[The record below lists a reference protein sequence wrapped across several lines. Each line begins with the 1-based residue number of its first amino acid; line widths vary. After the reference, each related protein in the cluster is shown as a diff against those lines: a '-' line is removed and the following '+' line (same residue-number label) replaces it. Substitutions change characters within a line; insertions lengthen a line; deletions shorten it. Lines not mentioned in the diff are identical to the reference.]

1 MWMLPG
7 KIVVIL
13 LVWCLS
19 MPASGPARAQ
29 ETGASEASREFFEKK
44 IRPALEEHCIRCH
57 GAKKMQGGLRLDSR
71 EGWQKGGDSGAAI
84 IPGDEESLLLKAISY
99 EDASFEMPPRGK
111 LPEKVREAFRTWIQ
125 SGAFD
130 PRRQQ
135 ATGEMESPEAPTV
148 ADGRNFWAFQPI
160 RKPLIPDVSNKSWV
174 NNDLDRFILA
184 KLEERGLDP
193 VADTNRAS
201 LLRRLTFDLTGL
213 PPSPKQMELYLPDG
227 SDDATERLIDRL
239 LDSPRYG
246 ERWGR
251 HWLDV
256 VRFAESSGGGRT
268 LLFPDAWRYRDY
280 VIQAFNQDLPFDE
293 FVKEQIAGDLLP
305 TKGRIDRQ
313 RKIVATGFLM
323 LGPTNYEMQDKD
335 ILEMDVVDEQL
346 DTMGKAMLGM
356 TIGCARCHDHKFDPI
371 PTRDYYA
378 LAGIFKST
386 YTLKHSNV
394 STWNTVELPLPEEE
408 ETSINAARQ
417 KLKTAEEK
425 LAAANAELKKLTGE
439 SSGSTKSV
447 DMSDLDGVIVDSTDA
462 EVVGKWKN
470 STSVGR
476 YVGSDYIHDD
486 KAGKGEKSVKYSVML
501 PETGRYEVFASYS
514 AGDNRASKVPYRIRH
529 RGGETVATI
538 NQRKKPSRDGLME
551 SLGIFEFDHQEK
563 VSVLLMTTGTDDGVV
578 IADAIIWKPIA
589 GDKEQKVV
597 QSQGPAVDAENEA
610 FKAEIEAAKS
620 EVNRLNNEVKAI
632 RKAIPKRPV
641 AMAPRDV
648 EKPAD
653 IHVAVRGMTHQ
664 KGDLVPRGVLE
675 IATWKG
681 MPEVNRGA
689 SGRLELAQWLASE
702 KNPLTARVIANRVW
716 YWIMGRG
723 IVASVD
729 NFGSTG
735 NRPTHPLLLDYLAS
749 FLIENNWSIK
759 ALVRE
764 IVSSRVYQLSSI
776 ATEEALQKDPG
787 NLCYGRRER
796 KRLLAE
802 DIRDAML
809 MAAGNLDFSV
819 GGPTIKEG
827 TSSEY
832 GYQFEGRRRSVYVP
846 VFRNRLP
853 QIFEVFDFADPN
865 IQGGQRATS
874 NVASQSLL
882 MMNQPFVIEQAS
894 DAAKRLENIK
904 LDGND
909 AMLKQ
914 AYAEVLGR
922 RPTEQERLVLM
933 ELLAVTDPDRET
945 SQWASVYQLLFQCI
959 DFRYLD

>member
-1 MWMLPG
+1 
-7 KIVVIL
+7 
-13 LVWCLS
+13 
-19 MPASGPARAQ
+19 MPASGLARAQ
-29 ETGASEASREFFEKK
+29 ETGASDASREFFEKK

-160 RKPLIPDVSNKSWV
+160 SKPLIPDVSNKSWV
-174 NNDLDRFILA
+174 NNDVDRFILA

-193 VADTNRAS
+193 VADTNRES

-213 PPSPKQMELYLPDG
+213 PPTPKQMELYLPDG

-378 LAGIFKST
+378 LAGILKST
-386 YTLKHSNV
+386 HTLKHSNV

-486 KAGKGEKSVKYSVML
+486 NAGKGEKSVKYSVML
-501 PETGRYEVFASYS
+501 PETGRYEVFATYS
-514 AGDNRASKVPYRIRH
+514 TGDNRASKVPYRIRH

-563 VSVLLMTTGTDDGVV
+563 VSVLLMTTGTDDGFV

-589 GDKEQKVV
+589 GDTEQQVV

-610 FKAEIEAAKS
+610 LKAEIEAAKS

-681 MPEVNRGA
+681 MPEVNKGT

-809 MAAGNLDFSV
+809 MAAGNLDFSI
-819 GGPTIKEG
+819 GGPTIKKG

-874 NVASQSLL
+874 NVASQALL

-894 DAAKRLENIK
+894 DAAKRLENVK

-922 RPTEQERLVLM
+922 RPTEQERLVMM

>member
-1 MWMLPG
+1 
-7 KIVVIL
+7 
-13 LVWCLS
+13 
-19 MPASGPARAQ
+19 
-29 ETGASEASREFFEKK
+29 
-44 IRPALEEHCIRCH
+44 
-57 GAKKMQGGLRLDSR
+57 
-71 EGWQKGGDSGAAI
+71 
-84 IPGDEESLLLKAISY
+84 
-99 EDASFEMPPRGK
+99 
-111 LPEKVREAFRTWIQ
+111 
-125 SGAFD
+125 
-130 PRRQQ
+130 
-135 ATGEMESPEAPTV
+135 
-148 ADGRNFWAFQPI
+148 
-160 RKPLIPDVSNKSWV
+160 
-174 NNDLDRFILA
+174 
-184 KLEERGLDP
+184 
-193 VADTNRAS
+193 
-201 LLRRLTFDLTGL
+201 
-213 PPSPKQMELYLPDG
+213 
-227 SDDATERLIDRL
+227 
-239 LDSPRYG
+239 
-246 ERWGR
+246 
-251 HWLDV
+251 
-256 VRFAESSGGGRT
+256 
-268 LLFPDAWRYRDY
+268 
-280 VIQAFNQDLPFDE
+280 
-293 FVKEQIAGDLLP
+293 
-305 TKGRIDRQ
+305 
-313 RKIVATGFLM
+313 
-323 LGPTNYEMQDKD
+323 
-335 ILEMDVVDEQL
+335 
-346 DTMGKAMLGM
+346 
-356 TIGCARCHDHKFDPI
+356 
-371 PTRDYYA
+371 
-378 LAGIFKST
+378 
-386 YTLKHSNV
+386 
-394 STWNTVELPLPEEE
+394 
-408 ETSINAARQ
+408 
-417 KLKTAEEK
+417 
-425 LAAANAELKKLTGE
+425 
-439 SSGSTKSV
+439 
-447 DMSDLDGVIVDSTDA
+447 MSDLDGVIVDSTDA

-563 VSVLLMTTGTDDGVV
+563 VSVLLMTTGTDDGFV
-578 IADAIIWKPIA
+578 IADAIIWKPVA
-589 GDKEQKVV
+589 GDTEQKVV

-787 NLCYGRRER
+787 NLCMGDRR

-802 DIRDAML
+802 DIAM
-809 MAAGNLDFSV
+809 
-819 GGPTIKEG
+819 
-827 TSSEY
+827 
-832 GYQFEGRRRSVYVP
+832 
-846 VFRNRLP
+846 
-853 QIFEVFDFADPN
+853 
-865 IQGGQRATS
+865 
-874 NVASQSLL
+874 
-882 MMNQPFVIEQAS
+882 
-894 DAAKRLENIK
+894 
-904 LDGND
+904 
-909 AMLKQ
+909 
-914 AYAEVLGR
+914 
-922 RPTEQERLVLM
+922 
-933 ELLAVTDPDRET
+933 
-945 SQWASVYQLLFQCI
+945 QC
-959 DFRYLD
+959 

>member
-19 MPASGPARAQ
+19 MPASGLARAQ
-29 ETGASEASREFFEKK
+29 ETGASGASREFFEKK

-174 NNDLDRFILA
+174 NNDVDRFILG

-486 KAGKGEKSVKYSVML
+486 KAGKGEKSVKYPVML

-819 GGPTIKEG
+819 GGPTIKKG

-874 NVASQSLL
+874 NVASQALL

>member
-1 MWMLPG
+1 MWMLSG

-19 MPASGPARAQ
+19 MPASGLARAQ

-174 NNDLDRFILA
+174 NNDVDRFILA

-193 VADTNRAS
+193 VADTNRES

-213 PPSPKQMELYLPDG
+213 PPTPKQMELYLPDG

-386 YTLKHSNV
+386 HTLKHSNV

-486 KAGKGEKSVKYSVML
+486 KAGKGEKSVKYTVML

-610 FKAEIEAAKS
+610 LKAEIEAAKS

-819 GGPTIKEG
+819 GGPTIKKG

-874 NVASQSLL
+874 NVASQALL

>member
-1 MWMLPG
+1 MWMLSG

-19 MPASGPARAQ
+19 MPASGLVRAQ

-71 EGWQKGGDSGAAI
+71 EGWQKGGDSGAAV

-160 RKPLIPDVSNKSWV
+160 SKPLIPDVSNKSWV
-174 NNDLDRFILA
+174 NNDVDRFILA

-193 VADTNRAS
+193 VADTNRES

-213 PPSPKQMELYLPDG
+213 PPTPKQMELYLPDG

-386 YTLKHSNV
+386 HTLKHSNV

-408 ETSINAARQ
+408 ETRINAARQ

-439 SSGSTKSV
+439 SIGSTKSV

-486 KAGKGEKSVKYSVML
+486 SAGKGEKSVKYSVML
-501 PETGRYEVFASYS
+501 PETGRYEVFATYS
-514 AGDNRASKVPYRIRH
+514 TGDNRASKVPYRIRH

-563 VSVLLMTTGTDDGVV
+563 VSVLLMTTGTDDGFV
-578 IADAIIWKPIA
+578 IADAIIWKPVA
-589 GDKEQKVV
+589 GDTEQKVV

-610 FKAEIEAAKS
+610 LKAEIEAAKS

-681 MPEVNRGA
+681 MPEVNKGA

-796 KRLLAE
+796 NRLLAE

-809 MAAGNLDFSV
+809 MAAGNLDFSI
-819 GGPTIKEG
+819 GGPTIKKG

-874 NVASQSLL
+874 NVASQALL

-894 DAAKRLENIK
+894 DAAKRLENVK

-909 AMLKQ
+909 AMLNQ

-922 RPTEQERLVLM
+922 RPTEQERLVMM

-945 SQWASVYQLLFQCI
+945 SQWASVYQLLYQCI

>member
-1 MWMLPG
+1 MWMLSG

-19 MPASGPARAQ
+19 MPASGLARAQ
-29 ETGASEASREFFEKK
+29 ETGASDASREFFEKK

-174 NNDLDRFILA
+174 NNDVDRFILA

-193 VADTNRAS
+193 VADTNRES

-213 PPSPKQMELYLPDG
+213 PPTPKQMELYLPDG

-378 LAGIFKST
+378 LAGILKST
-386 YTLKHSNV
+386 HTLKHSNV

-486 KAGKGEKSVKYSVML
+486 NAGKGEKSVKYSVML
-501 PETGRYEVFASYS
+501 PETGRYEVFATYS
-514 AGDNRASKVPYRIRH
+514 TGDNRASKVPYRIRH

-563 VSVLLMTTGTDDGVV
+563 VSVLLMTTGTDDGFV

-589 GDKEQKVV
+589 GDTEQQVV

-610 FKAEIEAAKS
+610 LKAEIEAAKS

-681 MPEVNRGA
+681 MPEVNKGT

-809 MAAGNLDFSV
+809 MAAGNLDFSI
-819 GGPTIKEG
+819 GGPTIKKG

-874 NVASQSLL
+874 NVASQALL

-894 DAAKRLENIK
+894 DAAKRLENVK

-922 RPTEQERLVLM
+922 RPTEQERLVMM

>member
-1 MWMLPG
+1 MWMLSG

-19 MPASGPARAQ
+19 MPASGLARAQ
-29 ETGASEASREFFEKK
+29 ETGASDASREFFEKK

-160 RKPLIPDVSNKSWV
+160 SKPLIPDVSNKSWV
-174 NNDLDRFILA
+174 NNDVDRFILA

-193 VADTNRAS
+193 VADTNRES

-213 PPSPKQMELYLPDG
+213 PPTPKQMELYLPDG

-378 LAGIFKST
+378 LAGILKST
-386 YTLKHSNV
+386 HTLKHSNV

-486 KAGKGEKSVKYSVML
+486 NAGKGEKSVKYSVML
-501 PETGRYEVFASYS
+501 PETGRYEVFATYS
-514 AGDNRASKVPYRIRH
+514 TGDNRASKVPYRIRH

-563 VSVLLMTTGTDDGVV
+563 VSVLLMTTGTDDGFV

-589 GDKEQKVV
+589 GDTEQQVV

-610 FKAEIEAAKS
+610 LKAEIEAAKS

-681 MPEVNRGA
+681 MPEVNKGT

-809 MAAGNLDFSV
+809 MAAGNLDFSI
-819 GGPTIKEG
+819 GGPTIKKG

-874 NVASQSLL
+874 NVASQALL

-894 DAAKRLENIK
+894 DAAKRLENVK

-922 RPTEQERLVLM
+922 RPTEQERLVMM

>member
-1 MWMLPG
+1 MWMLSG

-19 MPASGPARAQ
+19 MPASGLARAQ
-29 ETGASEASREFFEKK
+29 ETGASDASREFFEKK

-193 VADTNRAS
+193 VADTNRES

-213 PPSPKQMELYLPDG
+213 PPTPKQMELYLPDG

-378 LAGIFKST
+378 LAGILKST
-386 YTLKHSNV
+386 HTLKHSNV

-486 KAGKGEKSVKYSVML
+486 NAGKGEKSVKYSVML
-501 PETGRYEVFASYS
+501 PETGRYEVFATYS
-514 AGDNRASKVPYRIRH
+514 TGDNRASKVPYRIRH

-563 VSVLLMTTGTDDGVV
+563 VSVLLMTTGTDDGFV

-589 GDKEQKVV
+589 GDTEQQVV

-610 FKAEIEAAKS
+610 LKAEIEAAKS

-681 MPEVNRGA
+681 MPEVNKGT

-809 MAAGNLDFSV
+809 MAAGNLDFSI
-819 GGPTIKEG
+819 GGPTIKKG

-874 NVASQSLL
+874 NVASQALL

-894 DAAKRLENIK
+894 DAAKRLENVK

-922 RPTEQERLVLM
+922 RPTEQERLVMM